1 MFGDI
6 VYLYFFYFFLVLNSL
21 FMLCFASNL
30 LMAFDRLLLKRLLTY
45 LLTYLQFCEKE
56 LYSSNVVQRDLLTLS
71 CV

>member
-1 MFGDI
+1 
-6 VYLYFFYFFLVLNSL
+6 
-21 FMLCFASNL
+21 
-30 LMAFDRLLLKRLLTY
+30 MAFDRLLLKRLLTY